1 MNITKETNKMIKKN
15 IKHVK
20 KTEGT
25 SDPFLVFIKRKGM
38 KYHPLQQKQVM
49 CVFITEEQR

>member
-25 SDPFLVFIKRKGM
+25 LILVFIKRKGM